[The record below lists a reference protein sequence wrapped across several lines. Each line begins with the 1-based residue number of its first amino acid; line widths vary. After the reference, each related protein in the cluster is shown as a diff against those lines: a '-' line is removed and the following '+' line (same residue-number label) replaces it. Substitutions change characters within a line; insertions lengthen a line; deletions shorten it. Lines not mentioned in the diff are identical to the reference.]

1 MGCVRMEKTAE
12 GISFDIAAVRGSY
25 LPWTTSGYQVSLSCI
40 FSFSNPVDPVNPAKN
55 TTSSHPEPQPAAH
68 WLRSPW
74 DFTRVAHVLGSLS
87 QWHQRGKAA
96 SHWLRSPRGFTR
108 MAHVLGSLSQ
118 WHQRGKAASHW
129 LRSPRGFTRMAH
141 VLGSLSQWHQRGK
154 AASHWLRSP
163 WDFTRMANVIGS
175 LSQWHVGVKWQVL
188 VSGPL
193 VPARVAGPTSD
204 SSCSDSRVRS
214 RWRPC

>member
-129 LRSPRGFTRMAH
+129 LRSP
-141 VLGSLSQWHQRGK
+141 
-154 AASHWLRSP
+154 